1 MSSRETAIRT
11 ILGTASVAFWLA
23 GVSVP
28 AFADGQA
35 KASPFD
41 TASFGTIPEVTV
53 EAPSVAVPAPG
64 AQAAAAFIAGAGLKQ
79 YAMTNDQLGNV
90 RGGFYTN
97 GVQLSFGFQQL
108 TSVNGKVV
116 QSILVP
122 NTDITSGAP
131 ITAYVMGGSVSLT
144 TTPNVHGTYGTSS
157 ASVSGYVYSP
167 SYYTKGSSVT
177 SSNIVVS
184 TGANNGATAIQTV
197 LSGGAIVSS
206 ISNTANNQVIDQ
218 ATTENINLS
227 GLSASV
233 AAAQAINNVL
243 NALNR
248 AGLIR

>member
-11 ILGTASVAFWLA
+11 ILGTASVAVWLA
-23 GVSVP
+23 GASMP

-53 EAPSVAVPAPG
+53 AAPAVAAPGPG

-90 RGGFYTN
+90 RGGFYNTN
-97 GVQLSFGFQQL
+97 GVRLSFGFQQL
-108 TSVNGKVV
+108 TSVNGKLV

-122 NTDITSGAP
+122 NTDITNGVRIPIYVTGETSWKTTATETSG
-131 ITAYVMGGSVSLT
+131 T
-144 TTPNVHGTYGTSS
+144 TTPAIT
-157 ASVSGYVYSP
+157 
-167 SYYTKGSSVT
+167 VT
-177 SSNIVVS
+177 TI
-184 TGANNGATAIQTV
+184 GNNAQTAIQTA
-197 LSGGAIVSS
+197 LSGGSVVNS
-206 ISNTANNQVIDQ
+206 ISNTANNQLITQ
-218 ATTENINLS
+218 ATTENINLG

>member
-11 ILGTASVAFWLA
+11 ILGTVSVAFWLA
-23 GVSVP
+23 GASMP

-35 KASPFD
+35 KAGPFD
-41 TASFGTIPEVTV
+41 MASFGAIPEVTV

-64 AQAAAAFIAGAGLKQ
+64 AGAAAAFIAGAGLKQ

-97 GVQLSFGFQQL
+97 GVALSFGFQQL
-108 TSVNGKVV
+108 TTVNGQVV

-122 NTDITSGAP
+122 TTTITNGVTLPVYVTGQTSWKTTATDTP
-131 ITAYVMGGSVSLT
+131 TT
-144 TTPNVHGTYGTSS
+144 TTPE
-157 ASVSGYVYSP
+157 
-167 SYYTKGSSVT
+167 VT
-177 SSNIVVS
+177 V
-184 TGANNGATAIQTV
+184 TTTANNGQTAIQTV
-197 LSGGAIVSS
+197 LSGGSVVSS
-206 ISNTANNQVIDQ
+206 ISNTANNQLITQ
-218 ATTENINLS
+218 ATTENINLG
-227 GLSASV
+227 GLAASV

>member
-23 GVSVP
+23 GASMP

-35 KASPFD
+35 KVSPFD

-53 EAPSVAVPAPG
+53 EAPSVAAPAPG
-64 AQAAAAFIAGAGLKQ
+64 ARAAAAFIAGAGLKQ
-79 YAMTNDQLGNV
+79 YAMSNDQLGNV

-108 TSVNGKVV
+108 TSVNGTVV

-122 NTDITSGAP
+122 VTSITNGVTIPVYVTGQTSWTT
-131 ITAYVMGGSVSLT
+131 TATETYGT
-144 TTPNVHGTYGTSS
+144 TTPGIT
-157 ASVSGYVYSP
+157 
-167 SYYTKGSSVT
+167 
-177 SSNIVVS
+177 VS
-184 TGANNGATAIQTV
+184 TIGNKGQTAIQTV
-197 LSGGAIVSS
+197 LSGGSIVSS
-206 ISNTANNQVIDQ
+206 ISNTANSQLIDQ
-218 ATTENINLS
+218 TTTENINLG
-227 GLSASV
+227 GLSASI

-243 NALNR
+243 NAVNR